1 MIPRRAL
8 SHTKRSHQELAR
20 QRSLS
25 RLEPPPLSAARSN
38 PSVRSPPDTSFK
50 EEAHPFG
57 KELEQV
63 NEVAE
68 EFGGSTRGL
77 DEEENILFNKGL
89 KKFTVDDY
97 LVEVN
102 DVYGSIF
109 DNQLGPISAGPWL

>member
-1 MIPRRAL
+1 M
-8 SHTKRSHQELAR
+8 
-20 QRSLS
+20 
-25 RLEPPPLSAARSN
+25 
-38 PSVRSPPDTSFK
+38 
-50 EEAHPFG
+50 
-57 KELEQV
+57 
-63 NEVAE
+63 AE